1 MGTRND
7 LVEIDSLE
15 EGLLSEAATEAEGE
29 EPVLYSA
36 SFQEK
41 EENFVKYQ
49 TARWLLYSGLLV
61 LAWGIGI
68 FMLLYLPVRRY
79 ILRKD
84 IRSRK
89 LYLTPNAIVYKYA
102 KPVPFPIF
110 GVLKKEKHFL
120 LPSVADVVIE
130 QGYLQSL
137 FGVYSL
143 RIEHVGVRRPA
154 SDDVQIHGIAN
165 PSAFRKAVLMR
176 LSSMT
181 NEVFSR
187 QISTL
192 EDIPNLKGSPSK
204 SLRYGD
210 LVLLQKLEEV
220 GSSVKRVQ
228 TILEEQHPQTPE
240 PTDGSVRRV
249 LNLIS
254 YVLDIACDAGYAEG
268 GKFHVRPLFVQVAY
282 HYHVI
287 ITYLVCQIQDYN
299 PANIIHSSY
308 ISAGAH

>member
-1 MGTRND
+1 MATGND
-7 LVEIDSLE
+7 VVEIDSLE
-15 EGLLSEAATEAEGE
+15 KGLLSETATEAEAE
-29 EPVLYSA
+29 EAVLYSA
-36 SFQEK
+36 SFQEM

-49 TARWLLYSGLLV
+49 TAQWLLYSALLI

-110 GVLKKEKHFL
+110 GVLKKEKHVL

-143 RIEHVGVRRPA
+143 RIEHVGVRRPP
-154 SDDVQIHGIAN
+154 SDD
-165 PSAFRKAVLMR
+165 AVLMR
-176 LSSMT
+176 LASMT
-181 NEVFSR
+181 NEVFTR
-187 QISTL
+187 QVSTL
-192 EDIPNLKGSPSK
+192 EDIPNLKLQGSPSK

-210 LVLLQKLEEV
+210 LTLLQKLEEV

-228 TILEEQHPQTPE
+228 TILEEQHPQTLE
-240 PTDGSVRRV
+240 PIGASARRV
-249 LNLIS
+249 LNL
-254 YVLDIACDAGYAEG
+254 
-268 GKFHVRPLFVQVAY
+268 
-282 HYHVI
+282 
-287 ITYLVCQIQDYN
+287 
-299 PANIIHSSY
+299 
-308 ISAGAH
+308 

>member
-1 MGTRND
+1 MATGND
-7 LVEIDSLE
+7 VVEIDSLE
-15 EGLLSEAATEAEGE
+15 KGLLSEIATEAEAE

-36 SFQEK
+36 SFQEM
-41 EENFVKYQ
+41 EENFVRYQ
-49 TARWLLYSGLLV
+49 TAQWLLYSALLI

-110 GVLKKEKHFL
+110 GVLKKEKHVL

-137 FGVYSL
+137 FSVYSL
-143 RIEHVGVRRPA
+143 RIEHFGVRRPP

-165 PSAFRKAVLMR
+165 PSAFRKALLVR
-176 LSSMT
+176 LASMT
-181 NEVFSR
+181 NEVFTG
-187 QISTL
+187 QVSTL
-192 EDIPNLKGSPSK
+192 EDIPNLKLQGSPSK

-210 LVLLQKLEEV
+210 LTLLQKLEEV

-228 TILEEQHPQTPE
+228 TILEEQHPQTPQ
-240 PTDGSVRRV
+240 PISGSARRV
-249 LNLIS
+249 LN
-254 YVLDIACDAGYAEG
+254 
-268 GKFHVRPLFVQVAY
+268 FV
-282 HYHVI
+282 
-287 ITYLVCQIQDYN
+287 
-299 PANIIHSSY
+299 
-308 ISAGAH
+308 

>member
-1 MGTRND
+1 MGSD
-7 LVEIDSLE
+7 DVVDSLE
-15 EGLLSEAATEAEGE
+15 KGLLSDTANEAEDE
-29 EPVLYSA
+29 IVLYSA
-36 SFQEK
+36 SFQEM
-41 EENFVKYQ
+41 EENYVKFR
-49 TARWLLYSGLLV
+49 TAQWLLYSLLLI
-61 LAWGIGI
+61 LAWGIGF

-89 LYLTPNAIVYKYA
+89 LYLTPNAIVYKVT

-110 GVLKKEKHFL
+110 GVLKKEKHVL

-137 FGVYSL
+137 YGVYSL
-143 RIEHVGVRRPA
+143 RIEHVGVRRPP

-187 QISTL
+187 QVSTL
-192 EDIPNLKGSPSK
+192 EDIPNLRLQMSPSK
-204 SLRYGD
+204 PLRYGD
-210 LVLLQKLEEV
+210 LTLLQKLDEV

-228 TILEEQHPQTPE
+228 TLLEERNPTSE
-240 PTDGSVRRV
+240 P
-249 LNLIS
+249 I
-254 YVLDIACDAGYAEG
+254 E
-268 GKFHVRPLFVQVAY
+268 
-282 HYHVI
+282 
-287 ITYLVCQIQDYN
+287 
-299 PANIIHSSY
+299 
-308 ISAGAH
+308 